1 MMVYCTYECGSTP
14 SSWRNTKEI
23 SSSRRWRRSQP
34 SSKWPWEILKA
45 QRPLRRSASSLSSGC
60 KWYINEASNCWRSL
74 GNCCVKQI
82 KDATQN
88 SWNIIINS
96 QAFQQCCGIFP
107 ESKWI
112 QATHHSSQRGK
123 SRTFPSLPRTYKALV
138 FSPTSK
144 SCRCRS
150 EMRSQVTESFE
161 PLWMPMKSSQLDTK
175 CSLQQ
180 LWPSYR
186 IVSTCGHYSNPNIK
200 AYQDISSNSGL
211 DAVIAHS
218 SLVLPKCFVHT
229 DQGNSKNLTV
239 ALLTSTNLNYTYLTL
254 NSDSCC
260 NTDCSGCLSNRL
272 PATVEGSIGFCSYAR
287 SRLALGPS
295 LLHLESHTTT
305 GQPYTS
311 KRDTTFNRN
320 CGASKHHHQN

>member
-1 MMVYCTYECGSTP
+1 
-14 SSWRNTKEI
+14 
-23 SSSRRWRRSQP
+23 
-34 SSKWPWEILKA
+34 
-45 QRPLRRSASSLSSGC
+45 
-60 KWYINEASNCWRSL
+60 
-74 GNCCVKQI
+74 
-82 KDATQN
+82 
-88 SWNIIINS
+88 
-96 QAFQQCCGIFP
+96 
-107 ESKWI
+107 
-112 QATHHSSQRGK
+112 
-123 SRTFPSLPRTYKALV
+123 
-138 FSPTSK
+138 
-144 SCRCRS
+144 
-150 EMRSQVTESFE
+150 
-161 PLWMPMKSSQLDTK
+161 MPMKSSQLDTK

-239 ALLTSTNLNYTYLTL
+239 ASLTSTNLYTYLTL